1 MKNLSII
8 VHTDDEQELTKQLRS
23 MNQVYGYSLYHIEG
37 HGIETEHDPFL
48 SARDK
53 VVGYAPRVRADIVLK
68 SEDLDPVLDTLR
80 AAKKGGDMQE
90 AYFWVTNVE
99 QDGHL

>member
-8 VHTDDEQELTKQLRS
+8 VHTDDEQELTNQLRS
-23 MNQVYGYSLYHIEG
+23 MKQVYGYSLYHIEG
-37 HGIETEHDPFL
+37 HGIETEQDAFL

-68 SEDLDPVLDTLR
+68 NEDLDSVIESLR
-80 AAKKGGDMQE
+80 NAKKSGDMQE

-99 QDGHL
+99 QNGHL